1 MKLELLQQIPLEFIW
16 IGDLLNMTNLGIWLI
31 ANLGQGEPAP
41 ATYISSVFTFA
52 ERSLV
57 VAIFNLSYVGFE
69 LERLVVLG
77 WDSQYDIQKATNCF
91 DIFTTVWVCVQAVHI
106 WLSNFSLWFCFKLRF
121 GKFQR
126 TDGFLQRTCFKRLV
140 LWWYF
145 EI

>member
-1 MKLELLQQIPLEFIW
+1 
-16 IGDLLNMTNLGIWLI
+16 MTNLGIWLI

-91 DIFTTVWVCVQAVHI
+91 DIFTTV
-106 WLSNFSLWFCFKLRF
+106 
-121 GKFQR
+121 
-126 TDGFLQRTCFKRLV
+126 
-140 LWWYF
+140 
-145 EI
+145 

>member
-1 MKLELLQQIPLEFIW
+1 MKPLYEVRTAP
-16 IGDLLNMTNLGIWLI
+16 TNSIRIHFNWRSAEYDKPGIWLI

-77 WDSQYDIQKATNCF
+77 WDSQYDFQKATNCF
-91 DIFTTVWVCVQAVHI
+91 EIFTTV
-106 WLSNFSLWFCFKLRF
+106 
-121 GKFQR
+121 
-126 TDGFLQRTCFKRLV
+126 
-140 LWWYF
+140 
-145 EI
+145 